1 MSKKT
6 EEKKKVETTGH
17 SWDGIE
23 EYNNPLPRW
32 WVWVFYATIVWGIWY
47 SIAYPAWP
55 LLKGA
60 TAGYL
65 GFSTR
70 GQVAEE
76 IQKFKDMNAGLDAE
90 LAKADLTTLDR
101 GSELYNYAIQSGKAT
116 FNTWCVQCHQ
126 REGGGAPHFPVL
138 SDNDWLWG
146 GSLEDIQTTIRYG
159 IRSMDFEDDTRFS
172 EMPAFA
178 DDNLSDEEI
187 DQVVNYVM
195 SLSPVTKADADA
207 TLAEAGATVFAD
219 NCAAC
224 HGDDA
229 TGDRSVG
236 APNLADAIW
245 LHGSTK
251 AEIKHNVS
259 VGPKGVMPAWS
270 TKLTEAQINAVATY
284 VHQLGGGE

>member
-76 IQKFKDMNAGLDAE
+76 IQKFADMNAGLDAE
-90 LAKADLTTLDR
+90 LAKADLTTLER
-101 GSELYNYAIQSGKAT
+101 GSDLHNYAILSGRAT

-126 REGGGAPHFPVL
+126 REGGGAPSYPVL

-146 GSLEDIQTTIRYG
+146 GSIEDIQTTIRYG

-224 HGDDA
+224 HGEDA

-236 APNLADAIW
+236 APNLSDAIW

-270 TKLTEAQINAVATY
+270 AKLTEAQINAVATY